1 MKNHADGS
9 EKDLVPAKIP
19 GEETGIEIKKTT
31 CSVCDAHCGVNAYVR
46 KGRLIKVEG
55 AREHP
60 LNRGTLCTKGA
71 TNRQYIYHA
80 DRLLTPLLRTGER
93 GSGEFAAISWN
104 EALDRVAV
112 KLTEIK
118 AESGPESVVFFSGFP
133 KWLRPFLKRLAHAFG
148 SPNYCSE
155 SSTCF
160 FATALANRL
169 NYGCMG
175 RADLNN
181 TSCILNWSSN
191 PFYSSTPQIPLFQNA
206 LQRGV
211 PLIDVGPL
219 LTPLSRQATVHLR
232 IRPGTSGALALGM
245 AQVIIEEGLF
255 DHAFV
260 EHWTLGF
267 EEYRAYVSRF
277 TPRRVEE
284 ITGVPAER
292 IVRAARL
299 YATTRPAAMVNGASP
314 TVHHTNGVQNHRAIT
329 ALIGLTGN
337 FDKKGGNHVIP
348 SSYYHRPTGLRS
360 RDHEFEQSRPWDE
373 MAPRIGED
381 RHPVWSQMV
390 TEAQAMMLPFQIQS
404 AQPYPIRAVLGFGLN
419 HRMWPGS
426 DFMARSLKK
435 LDFFVNVDL
444 FMTDS
449 AKLADLVLPACS
461 SFERS
466 QLTIYP
472 SKYAVWTEP
481 VIHPVG
487 ESRPDV
493 DIILAI
499 AERLELHDPLLSL
512 GHEACLDWMHEPSGV
527 RVADIKGHPGGT
539 FLTGQPP
546 TPYEKYRESGFPTP
560 SGKMEFTSLVLKEA
574 GIDPL
579 PTYKEPALSP
589 VSTPE
594 VAKAF
599 PLILT
604 TGARIPMLM
613 HSRMYRIPWA
623 RRLRP
628 DPMVDINPADAGA
641 RGIEPGDWVIV
652 ASPRNE
658 IRVKANLTE
667 VVPPGVVSVFHGN
680 PSADVN
686 LLLDPDYRDPISGY
700 PGYKSLLCQVRKAGD
715 EGAGR

>member
-1 MKNHADGS
+1 MKIHADGS
-9 EKDLVPAKIP
+9 KKELVLAKIP

-31 CSVCDAHCGVNAYVR
+31 CSICDAHCGVNAYVR
-46 KGRLIKVEG
+46 NGRLIKVEG
-55 AREHP
+55 AEEHP

-71 TNRQYIYHA
+71 TNRQYVYHPE
-80 DRLLTPLLRTGER
+80 RILTPLLRTGER
-93 GSGEFAAISWN
+93 GSGEFAAVSWN

-133 KWLRPFLKRLAHAFG
+133 KWLRPFLKRLAHSFG

-160 FATALANRL
+160 FATALANKL
-169 NYGCMG
+169 NYGCMA

-181 TSCILNWSSN
+181 ASCILNWSSN

-219 LTPLSRQATVHLR
+219 STPLSGQAAVHLR

-245 AQVIIEEGLF
+245 AHVIIEEGLF
-255 DHAFV
+255 DHEFV
-260 EHWTLGF
+260 ENWTLGF
-267 EEYRAYVSRF
+267 EEYRAYASRF
-277 TPRRVEE
+277 TPRATEE

-292 IVRAARL
+292 IKRAARL
-299 YATTRPAAMVNGASP
+299 YATTKPAAMVNGASP

-360 RDHEFEQSRPWDE
+360 RDHEFEQSRPWEE
-373 MAPRIGED
+373 MAPRIGRD

-404 AQPYPIRAVLGFGLN
+404 GEPYPIRAVLGFGLN
-419 HRMWPGS
+419 HRMWPAS
-426 DFMARSLKK
+426 DFMAQSLKK

-472 SKYAVWTEP
+472 SKYAVWSEP
-481 VIHPVG
+481 VIQPVG

-493 DIILAI
+493 DIILAVAASLNLI
-499 AERLELHDPLLSL
+499 DPLLSL
-512 GHEACLDWMHEPSGV
+512 GHEACLDWIHEPSGIK
-527 RVADIKGHPGGT
+527 VADIKGHPGGT
-539 FLTGQPP
+539 FLTGQAP

-579 PTYKEPALSP
+579 PIYKEPALSP

-594 VAKAF
+594 TAKEF

-604 TGARIPMLM
+604 TGARIPMFM

-628 DPMVDINPADAGA
+628 DPMIDINPADAGA
-641 RGIEPGDWVIV
+641 RGIGPGDWVIV

-715 EGAGR
+715 AGAGR